1 MQRSMWPAAQPVT
14 AEFIPLEGWK
24 CQGEREGDEEDELT
38 TQPMD
43 TEKHTTSQAAKID
56 YHIINTSQRRNTG
69 QLHHPARP
77 NYLPI
82 HPSTSR
88 RRRRRRRRNAAYY
101 YYINVTSSALSSQSH
116 LPDLSA
122 YYYPCFQFFDSGA
135 SGSDWLFVG
144 DLDPGLLISGGAS
157 DVPANCSR
165 NVLGNDLQQKI
176 VKQVEY
182 ILSDMSLLAND
193 SLTKQMNKDPEGYIP
208 LPVIASM
215 KKVKSLTSSTHLL
228 AQALQSSSKLVVSSD
243 GKRVKRKHPFTE
255 KDREDLQYRTV
266 VVENLPEDHSHQNL
280 EKIFSV
286 VGSVKNIRICH
297 PQESTSSRSRCDF
310 FIANKLHALIEYV
323 NMDTAELAAEKL
335 NDERNWRK
343 GLRVRLLVK
352 RSPKSVLKSRRSE
365 FDCILDDEDSL
376 DSTDDFHPS
385 DPDVAHDS
393 NAEDSLKKGWGA
405 RGRGKTRGR
414 PTSHIG
420 RGALTLQP
428 NSLIQCEPHP
438 KLMVKCPRMPDG
450 TRGFAMGRGKPLP
463 SSSSPSSPK

>member
-1 MQRSMWPAAQPVT
+1 MAQAQP
-14 AEFIPLEGWK
+14 
-24 CQGEREGDEEDELT
+24 CERDRGVSD
-38 TQPMD
+38 MD
-43 TEKHTTSQAAKID
+43 AAAAAKER
-56 YHIINTSQRRNTG
+56 S
-69 QLHHPARP
+69 
-77 NYLPI
+77 
-82 HPSTSR
+82 
-88 RRRRRRRRNAAYY
+88 NAVFKFNAQAPEF
-101 YYINVTSSALSSQSH
+101 VPRSSQSH

-135 SGSDWLFVG
+135 SGSDWLYVG
-144 DLDPGLLISGGAS
+144 DLDPGLLIHGGAS

-165 NVLGNDLQQKI
+165 NAFGNDLQQKI

-182 ILSDMSLLAND
+182 VLSDMSLLAND
-193 SLTKQMNKDPEGYIP
+193 SLTKQMSKDPEGYIP
-208 LPVIASM
+208 LPVIVSM
-215 KKVKSLTSSTHLL
+215 KKVKSLTSSTHLI

-266 VVENLPEDHSHQNL
+266 VVENLPEDHSHQNM

-297 PQESTSSRSRCDF
+297 PQEFSSSRSRCDF
-310 FIANKLHALIEYV
+310 FIANKLHALIEYE

-335 NDERNWRK
+335 NDERNWRR

-352 RSPKSVLKSRRSE
+352 RSPKSVLKTKRSE

-376 DSTDDFHPS
+376 DSADDFHPS
-385 DPDVAHDS
+385 DPEVALDS

-414 PTSHIG
+414 PMNHISHGLSIP
-420 RGALTLQP
+420 TLQ
-428 NSLIQCEPHP
+428 SSSTIQCEPHQ
-438 KLMVKCPRMPDG
+438 KLTVKYPRMPDG
-450 TRGFAMGRGKPLP
+450 TRGFTMGRGKPLP
-463 SSSSPSSPK
+463 SSPFPTSSA